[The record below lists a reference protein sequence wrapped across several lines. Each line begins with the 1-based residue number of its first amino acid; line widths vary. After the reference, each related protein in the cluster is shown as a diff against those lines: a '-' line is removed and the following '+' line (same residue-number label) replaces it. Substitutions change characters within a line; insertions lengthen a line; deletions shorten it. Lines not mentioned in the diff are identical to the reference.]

1 MKKYKV
7 NNISLT
13 YKNKVVKKGSIVE
26 LDELN
31 KKELEYLIKQGYITE
46 MSVDSEEEELLNNQK
61 QVLNDEDEALNNK
74 NQALDNEEGED
85 GDEGVQDFNERFIEE
100 EQEYL
105 SDEGI
110 MKLSKAK
117 ALQYA
122 EEIGLEVN
130 AGIKVDELRQEI
142 INFVGGKDE
151 L

>member
-105 SDEGI
+105 SDEEI